1 MKMQQEWEEDH
12 QPLKCLHCGQTP
24 EKPFVIRRYFG
35 TYVGNLLTFCN
46 EDCANAYYLNNL
58 RRRGL

>member
-1 MKMQQEWEEDH
+1 MQQEWEEDH
-12 QPLKCLHCGQTP
+12 QPLKCMHCGQTP
-24 EKPFVIRRYFG
+24 EKPFVIRRYFS